1 LAGRI
6 QAKLWDV
13 ALDHYGYVTTED
25 ARRLGINVVELGKL
39 AYRKQL
45 GRVAYGIY
53 RFEQL
58 PVSQFDPYMLA
69 TLWAG
74 GRGVLSHDT
83 AMELY
88 ELSDINPDK
97 IHLTVPD
104 GYRPR
109 RQGGEFY
116 EVHHENLNES
126 QIRRHEGIPIVTV
139 PIAID
144 QAIRTGVPTHLVR
157 QALTTARER
166 GAITKAEHRDLMRR
180 LEARR

>member
-1 LAGRI
+1 MAGRI
-6 QAKLWDV
+6 QAKLWDA
-13 ALDHYGYVTTED
+13 ALDQYGYVTTED

-83 AMELY
+83 ALDLY
-88 ELSDINPDK
+88 ELSDINPAK

-109 RQGGEFY
+109 RQGGELY
-116 EVHHENLNES
+116 EVHHENLNQT

-139 PIAID
+139 PTAID

-157 QALTTARER
+157 QALSTARER
-166 GAITKAEHRDLMRR
+166 GAITKAEHGDLMRR